1 MKPYEEKAMN
11 MPKVKIDKIYIEAIN
26 NISKDKC
33 FKQSKVIK
41 TMLRSYYE
49 STSTKLV
56 NPDERLD

>member
-1 MKPYEEKAMN
+1 MKSYDEKAIN
-11 MPKVKIDKIYIEAIN
+11 MPKVKLDKIYIEAIK

-33 FKQSKVIK
+33 FKQSKIIK

-56 NPDERLD
+56 NSDERLD